1 MRETFN
7 NYILKGYK
15 RKGGKCCGT
24 CKHIRP
30 LFRGIFLCNKNSDN
44 VILISVCNEYEKYEG
59 E

>member
-24 CKHIRP
+24 CKYSRYMFGGGC
-30 LFRGIFLCNKNSDN
+30 LTKENS
-44 VILISVCNEYEKYEG
+44 YGK
-59 E
+59 

>member
-15 RKGGKCCGT
+15 RKEGKCCGT
-24 CKHIRP
+24 CKHIRH
-30 LFRGIFLCNKNSDN
+30 LFTC
-44 VILISVCNEYEKYEG
+44 G